1 MSGFPRA
8 HQLSVIGCHGC
19 GLVCE
24 HISDENGHA
33 RCPRCYAL
41 LRRRHHDS
49 IARSWAFLLAAAIF
63 YIPANILPVMYTS
76 LFGSGSDNTIIGGIM
91 ALWADGSYDVA
102 VVIFVASVVVPCT
115 KFLML
120 GMLLITA
127 QQRSRW
133 ATRERAKLYRLV
145 ELAGYWSMLDV
156 LVVAIVAAL
165 VKFQSLSEIEPRIG
179 ILFFGMT
186 VILTMLSAMNFDPR
200 LIWDGESTHAAHL

>member
-1 MSGFPRA
+1 MSDFLRA
-8 HQLSVIGCHGC
+8 HQLGVIGCHGC

-24 HISDENGHA
+24 HIPGEDRHA
-33 RCPRCYAL
+33 RCPRCHAV
-41 LRRRHHDS
+41 LRRRHRDS
-49 IARSWAFLLAAAIF
+49 FARPWAFLLAAAVF
-63 YIPANILPVMYTS
+63 YVPANILPVMYTS

-102 VVIFVASVVVPCT
+102 VVIFVASVVVPCA
-115 KFLML
+115 KFLIL
-120 GMLLITA
+120 GLLLITA

-133 ATRERAKLYRLV
+133 ATRERARLYRLV

-165 VKFQSLSEIEPRIG
+165 VKFQSMSEIEPRTG

-200 LIWDGESTHAAHL
+200 LIWDDESTHATDL